1 MVKIFHMMGELNMA
15 KIKVGING
23 VGRIGRTLI
32 RQMVTSPSDQIELV
46 AVNNPGDAK
55 TYTHLIKY
63 DSVHQTL
70 PMKVALEGDFS
81 KLIINKLNFLLKET
95 QLKLTGPN

>member
-1 MVKIFHMMGELNMA
+1 
-15 KIKVGING
+15 
-23 VGRIGRTLI
+23 
-32 RQMVTSPSDQIELV
+32 MVTSPSDQIELV

-70 PMKVALEGDFS
+70 PMKVALEGDFLQIDNQQI
-81 KLIINKLNFLLKET
+81 KFFTERDPAKINWSELNVDIVIDATENLKT
-95 QLKLTGPN
+95 VKI